1 MESDRRP
8 FALRQ
13 FLLLVLRREVAH
25 IMVSV
30 APRVW
35 LEPIMMFRS
44 NLPDQSVESD
54 GLHLISGR
62 TRCFHEV
69 NAPGVCLNIAVP
81 VSGKALAAQRLIVP
95 REVENGTIV

>member
-1 MESDRRP
+1 
-8 FALRQ
+8 
-13 FLLLVLRREVAH
+13 
-25 IMVSV
+25 MVSV

-44 NLPDQSVESD
+44 NLPDQAVELESD

-69 NAPGVCLNIAVP
+69 NAPGVCLNTAVP